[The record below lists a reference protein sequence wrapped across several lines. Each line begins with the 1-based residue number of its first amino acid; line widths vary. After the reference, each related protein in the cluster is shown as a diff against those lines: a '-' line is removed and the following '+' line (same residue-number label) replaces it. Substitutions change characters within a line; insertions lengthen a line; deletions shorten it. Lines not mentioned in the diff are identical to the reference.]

1 MAVPRIRDRSQDSHK
16 GDYGRVLVIGG
27 SVGMGGSVA
36 MAGKA
41 CLRSGAGLV
50 TIATPRDCLSVV
62 AGFEPSY
69 MTRPLDCDVHG
80 RVHEKSLEMVD
91 DLLQTA
97 DCVALG
103 PGLGRG
109 PAVDRFV
116 VQLYR
121 NVEAPM
127 VVDADALNAL
137 SAHSERMS
145 EPPGARILTPHA
157 GELKRLIP
165 DLLPT
170 REAQL
175 KQATEFAS
183 KMGCTMIFKGH
194 HTMVTDGCHE
204 IFNTTGN
211 PGMATGGVGD
221 VLTGV
226 VAGLVGQGYSCWD
239 AAVLGTHLHGL
250 AGDLAAEKFGTAS
263 LIASDLL
270 DYLPAAFLS
279 HVGEST

>member
-1 MAVPRIRDRSQDSHK
+1 MAVPEIRDRSQESHK

-36 MAGKA
+36 LTGKA
-41 CLRSGAGLV
+41 CLRAGAGLV
-50 TIATPRDCLSVV
+50 TIATPRDCLPVV

-69 MTRPLDCDVHG
+69 MTRPLDCDSQG
-80 RVHEKSLEMVD
+80 KVHEKSLEMVD

-116 VQLYR
+116 IQLYR

-137 SAHSERMS
+137 AAHADRWEN
-145 EPPGARILTPHA
+145 PPGERILTPHA
-157 GELKRLIP
+157 GELRRLIP
-165 DLLPT
+165 GLHEN
-170 REAQL
+170 RGEQL
-175 KQATEFAS
+175 QQAREFAQ
-183 KMGCTMIFKGH
+183 KIGCTMIFKGH
-194 HTMVTDGCHE
+194 QSMVTDGDQE
-204 IFNTTGN
+204 VFNQTGN
-211 PGMATGGVGD
+211 PGMATGGAGD
-221 VLTGV
+221 VLTGI

-239 AAVLGTHLHGL
+239 AAVLGCHLHGL
-250 AGDLAAEKFGTAS
+250 AGDLAAAQLGTVS
-263 LIASDLL
+263 LIASDLV
-270 DYLPAAFLS
+270 DFLPAAFVS
-279 HVGEST
+279 HANTRS

>member
-127 VVDADALNAL
+127 VVDADALNARL
-137 SAHSERMS
+137 DPFPTSNSCGVDEEVAPRSV
-145 EPPGARILTPHA
+145 GAR
-157 GELKRLIP
+157 
-165 DLLPT
+165 
-170 REAQL
+170 
-175 KQATEFAS
+175 
-183 KMGCTMIFKGH
+183 
-194 HTMVTDGCHE
+194 E
-204 IFNTTGN
+204 IF
-211 PGMATGGVGD
+211 
-221 VLTGV
+221 
-226 VAGLVGQGYSCWD
+226 
-239 AAVLGTHLHGL
+239 LGTL
-250 AGDLAAEKFGTAS
+250 
-263 LIASDLL
+263 
-270 DYLPAAFLS
+270 
-279 HVGEST
+279 